1 LLQNQDLNLINQN
14 TRLPNIQATASSNA
28 WVTSAATVAAIAA
41 LAYAVKRYTPPKNND
56 SQEPPPKF
64 TNENITVRF
73 VAAIPTITRELNLE
87 VATATQ
93 TETFTQSSSKTLLW
107 GLVDLGDPDSKVWP
121 ETEGI

>member
-1 LLQNQDLNLINQN
+1 MTTGFNLQEMDFTLAFKGFIRWFAPETVLFD
-14 TRLPNIQATASSNA
+14 
-28 WVTSAATVAAIAA
+28 SAEDTTIAA
-41 LAYAVKRYTPPKNND
+41 LAYAVKRYAPLKNGD
-56 SQEPPPKF
+56 SQEPPQRF
-64 TNENITVRF
+64 TNENITASF